1 MLKTC
6 SYKENRKLELFVV
19 TVKNPFDALSTLRL
33 KKGVFDLVVTDL
45 HMPEMNGMELQQQVD
60 EEFKLPVI
68 IMSSDDSEKVI
79 LRTLEG
85 GAAFYIVKPINKDDL
100 KNVWQYAVATKTG
113 KYSLSIKEI
122 GGSQESSSSTVFD
135 QKIYVDEVSSAKS
148 TNNKICNEKDRIN
161 KNRKRTKEDQEVDSQ
176 LAPKKPKVVWTNSLH
191 SRFLQAI
198 NHIGLDKA
206 VPKRILEFMSVPG
219 LSRENV
225 ASHLQKYRIFLKKV
239 AERGT
244 SSSKNLSGRALKS
257 NFASSQP
264 SLMLK
269 NFQREHSQFSRH
281 QRVLRAS
288 VQAGFGGNTIP
299 TPEGGSNFGSLHS
312 PNQQAPNNNSALQSP
327 YKQSRSFGNPT
338 GFQQLSFGNA
348 NQANKKRSGL
358 ESNNNTGTNPPASR
372 ESVPN
377 GLTHGK
383 SPMQI
388 YQPQNQVRSNL
399 QNFDSSE
406 YNKFGSIGVQATNY
420 RSGVGNIGN
429 NNNSLNTNNN
439 YAGIR
444 VNTDGQLIGAGQMQV
459 SKNELSNGFGN
470 GGNCGLMNWTHN
482 GNMNVA
488 SSSYLAQRGSFPASI
503 ESANQF
509 PPTLLTGTV
518 YQGNTPM
525 LLPPPPTQQQQLG
538 LGNGGQNDFAFGL
551 MNNSPSIFSGN
562 YNQQQQFGQ
571 GELNFSD
578 MLLEPTNNLTAHQP
592 QGVDQVSTPLHDLL
606 HPDFLNSL
614 HIDDNTPWNE
624 QPSSQVQSGEEAMNP
639 FFGGNAGSMDGYFPN
654 FNQASQKENG
664 DLMDSELSSL
674 YPDDDGQTGNQASC
688 KYLRRRCPSDCIFS
702 PYFPSN
708 NPRRF
713 ACLHRIHG
721 ASNVAKMLQQ
731 LPAHLRAEAA
741 NSLYYEAQCR
751 TQDPVYGCVG
761 IISLLHQQI
770 HSVESQLAKTRAEIA
785 SVLDSLAQ
793 EPAQIQENEEE
804 ASFNNFLLEQDNAA
818 DHFNH
823 STNISSHFM

>member
-1 MLKTC
+1 MASSQSSSIIQNSPLLKIKILVVDDDSTSLSIVSAMLKTC
-6 SYKENRKLELFVV
+6 SYKENRKLELTVV
-19 TVKNPFDALSTLRL
+19 SVKNPFDALSTLRL

-45 HMPEMNGMELQQQVD
+45 HMPEMNGMELQHQVD

-79 LRTLEG
+79 LRALEG

-100 KNVWQYAVATKTG
+100 KNVWQYAVATKRG
-113 KYSLSIKEI
+113 KCSLSIKEI
-122 GGSQESSSSTVFD
+122 GGSQESSSSTLFD
-135 QKIYVDEVSSAKS
+135 QKISVDEVNSAKS
-148 TNNKICNEKDRIN
+148 TNNKICNEKDRKN

-176 LAPKKPKVVWTNSLH
+176 LAPKRPKVLWTSSLH

-244 SSSKNLSGRALKS
+244 SSSKNLSGRVLKS

-269 NFQREHSQFSRH
+269 NFQQEYSQFSR
-281 QRVLRAS
+281 QRQVLRAS

-299 TPEGGSNFGSLHS
+299 TPDGGSNFGSLHS
-312 PNQQAPNNNSALQSP
+312 PKKQAPNNSALQSP
-327 YKQSRSFGNPT
+327 YKQSRSCGNPT
-338 GFQQLSFGNA
+338 GFQQLTFGNA

-358 ESNNNTGTNPPASR
+358 ESNNNTGTIPPSR
-372 ESVPN
+372 ESVPI
-377 GLTHGK
+377 GLTRGK
-383 SPMQI
+383 SPTQR
-388 YQPQNQVRSNL
+388 YQPQNQGRSNL
-399 QNFDSSE
+399 QSFDSSE
-406 YNKFGSIGVQATNY
+406 HNKFGSIGVQATNY
-420 RSGVGNIGN
+420 RSRVGNVGN
-429 NNNSLNTNNN
+429 NNNSSNTNSN

-459 SKNELSNGFGN
+459 SKDELSNGF
-470 GGNCGLMNWTHN
+470 GNCGLMNWTHN
-482 GNMNVA
+482 GNMNAA

-509 PPTLLTGTV
+509 SPTLFTSA
-518 YQGNTPM
+518 YQGNAPM
-525 LLPPPPTQQQQLG
+525 LPPRPRPPPQQLG

-551 MNNSPSIFSGN
+551 MNNSPPIFGGN
-562 YNQQQQFGQ
+562 YNQQQQYGQ

-578 MLLEPTNNLTAHQP
+578 MLLEPTSNFTAYQP

-639 FFGGNAGSMDGYFPN
+639 FFGGNTSSMDGYFPN
-654 FNQASQKENG
+654 FNQASVRHT
-664 DLMDSELSSL
+664 DIPALILSIVF
-674 YPDDDGQTGNQASC
+674 T
-688 KYLRRRCPSDCIFS
+688 I
-702 PYFPSN
+702 SN
-708 NPRRF
+708 N
-713 ACLHRIHG
+713 
-721 ASNVAKMLQQ
+721 
-731 LPAHLRAEAA
+731 
-741 NSLYYEAQCR
+741 
-751 TQDPVYGCVG
+751 
-761 IISLLHQQI
+761 
-770 HSVESQLAKTRAEIA
+770 
-785 SVLDSLAQ
+785 
-793 EPAQIQENEEE
+793 
-804 ASFNNFLLEQDNAA
+804 
-818 DHFNH
+818 
-823 STNISSHFM
+823 